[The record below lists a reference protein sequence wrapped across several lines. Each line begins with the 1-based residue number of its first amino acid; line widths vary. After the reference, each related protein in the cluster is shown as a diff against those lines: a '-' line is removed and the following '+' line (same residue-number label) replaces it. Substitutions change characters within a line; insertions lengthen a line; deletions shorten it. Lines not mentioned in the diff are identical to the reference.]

1 MLILTPLYMLFSI
14 LAESLAKMEET
25 TKRLELTS
33 IMVDIFKQ
41 VSPDHIAEIVYL
53 LQGKVR
59 PDYEGVEVG
68 VAEKMAIRAIAKSSG
83 ISQAAIQAKYVETG
97 DLGEAASH
105 ILEKKSQTTLFAQ
118 EVTVDR
124 VYNTILKMA
133 QVEGSRSQ
141 DMKIKYISSLLNDAS
156 PTEARFILKILLG
169 SMRLGV
175 AENTIMDALAEAYTG
190 ERANRTL
197 LEEAYNVSS
206 DLGRV
211 AHTTSKYGLEGL
223 KSFKV
228 TPFSPIRPMLAERIR
243 TESDALSKMGVG
255 FAAEYKLDGERVQ
268 IHMADG
274 HVEVFSRKLERITE
288 YYLDVIE
295 AMPDI
300 SKSNNII
307 LEAEAVPIN
316 TETGEFLPFQNIM
329 HRRRKHGLEKAISD
343 YPVVVNF
350 FDILYVDDQSF
361 LDEVYEKRR
370 QMLQYVIKEGGIAR
384 LVPMMII
391 KTEADIVE
399 FMESSV
405 NAGCEGLMVKA
416 TDSIYRAGSRGSQW
430 LKLKQDYQKGVGDT
444 LDLVVI
450 GAFYGKGRRAGTY
463 GTLLLATYDDAQD
476 MFLSICKVGSGFK
489 DEDLDT
495 LYQMLNGKILTKV
508 DLRVDSIMEADV
520 WFAPELVIEVV
531 AAEITRSPIHTTGK
545 ADGDSGFALR
555 FPRFTGR
562 IRVDKSA
569 EQASTAEEILTLYNG
584 QAKSY

>member
-1 MLILTPLYMLFSI
+1 MLILPLSYMLFST
-14 LAESLAKMEET
+14 LAENLARMEET

-33 IMVDIFKQ
+33 IMVDIFKE
-41 VSPDHIAEIVYL
+41 VSQDQIAHIVYL

-68 VAEKMAIRAIAKSSG
+68 VAEKIIMHAIAKSSG
-83 ISQAAIQAKYVETG
+83 TSQATIQARYVETG
-97 DLGEAASH
+97 DLGQAASL

-133 QVEGSRSQ
+133 QVGGSRSQ

-190 ERANRTL
+190 DRKNRPL

-211 AHTTSKYGLEGL
+211 AKTTAKDGLGGLE
-223 KSFKV
+223 SFSI

-243 TESDALSKMGVG
+243 TEKDALDKMGTG

-268 IHMADG
+268 IHVADG
-274 HVEVFSRKLERITE
+274 RVEVFSRKLERITE
-288 YYLDVIE
+288 YYPDVIE
-295 AMPDI
+295 AMPEI

-307 LEAEAVPIN
+307 LEAEAVPVN
-316 TETGEFLPFQNIM
+316 ADTGEFLPFQNIM
-329 HRRRKHGLEKAISD
+329 RRRRKHGLAKAVAD
-343 YPVVVNF
+343 YPVLVNF
-350 FDILYVDDQSF
+350 FDVLYVDGQSF
-361 LDEVYEKRR
+361 LDETYDKRR
-370 QMLQYVIKEGGIAR
+370 QMLQYVIKEGGMAH
-384 LVPMMII
+384 LVPMMRI
-391 KTEADIVE
+391 EAEVDIVE

-405 NAGCEGLMVKA
+405 NAGCEGLMIKSK
-416 TDSIYRAGSRGSQW
+416 DSIYRAGSRGSQW
-430 LKLKQDYQKGVGDT
+430 LKLKQDYQKGIGDS

-450 GAFYGKGRRAGTY
+450 GAFHGKGRRAGTY
-463 GTLLLATYDDAQD
+463 GTLLLATYDSAED

-495 LYQMLNGKILTKV
+495 LYQTLGDKILAKK
-508 DLRVDSIMEADV
+508 DLRVNSIMEADV

-545 ADGDSGFALR
+545 ADNDSGFALR

-562 IRVDKSA
+562 IRADKSA
-569 EQASTAEEILTLYNG
+569 EEASTVEEILALYGG
-584 QAKSY
+584 QAKTT

>member
-1 MLILTPLYMLFSI
+1 MLFST
-14 LAESLAKMEET
+14 LAENLARMEET

-33 IMVDIFKQ
+33 IMVDIFKE
-41 VSPDHIAEIVYL
+41 VSQDQIAHIVYL

-68 VAEKMAIRAIAKSSG
+68 VAEKIIMHAIAKSSG
-83 ISQAAIQAKYVETG
+83 TSQATIQARYVETG
-97 DLGEAASH
+97 DLGQAASL

-133 QVEGSRSQ
+133 QVGGTRSQ

-190 ERANRTL
+190 DRKNRPL

-211 AHTTSKYGLEGL
+211 AKTTAKDGLCGLE
-223 KSFKV
+223 SFSI

-243 TESDALSKMGVG
+243 TEKDALDKMGTS

-268 IHMADG
+268 IHVADG
-274 HVEVFSRKLERITE
+274 RVEVFSRKLERITE
-288 YYLDVIE
+288 YYPDVIE
-295 AMPDI
+295 AMPEI

-307 LEAEAVPIN
+307 LEAEAVPVN
-316 TETGEFLPFQNIM
+316 ADTGEFLPFQNIM
-329 HRRRKHGLEKAISD
+329 RRRRKHGLAKAVAD
-343 YPVVVNF
+343 YPVLVNF
-350 FDILYVDDQSF
+350 FDVLYVDGQSF
-361 LDEVYEKRR
+361 LDETYDKRR
-370 QMLQYVIKEGGIAR
+370 QMLQYVIKEGGMAR
-384 LVPMMII
+384 LVPMMRIEA
-391 KTEADIVE
+391 EADIVE

-405 NAGCEGLMVKA
+405 NAGCEGLMIKSK
-416 TDSIYRAGSRGSQW
+416 DSVYRAGSRGSQW
-430 LKLKQDYQKGVGDT
+430 LKLKQDYQKGIGDS

-450 GAFYGKGRRAGTY
+450 GAFHGKGRRAGTY
-463 GTLLLATYDDAQD
+463 GTLLLATYDSAED

-495 LYQMLNGKILTKV
+495 LYQTLGDKILAKK
-508 DLRVDSIMEADV
+508 DLRVNSIMEADV

-545 ADGDSGFALR
+545 ADNDSGFALR

-562 IRVDKSA
+562 IRADKSA
-569 EQASTAEEILTLYNG
+569 EEASTVEEILALYGG
-584 QAKSY
+584 QAKTT

>member
-1 MLILTPLYMLFSI
+1 MLFST
-14 LAESLAKMEET
+14 LAENLARMEET

-33 IMVDIFKQ
+33 IMVDIFKE
-41 VSPDHIAEIVYL
+41 VSQDQIAHIVYL

-68 VAEKMAIRAIAKSSG
+68 VAEKIIMHAIAKSSG
-83 ISQAAIQAKYVETG
+83 TSQATIQARYVETG
-97 DLGEAASH
+97 DLGQAASL

-133 QVEGSRSQ
+133 QVGGSRSQ

-190 ERANRTL
+190 DRKNRPL

-211 AHTTSKYGLEGL
+211 AKTTAKDGLGGLE
-223 KSFKV
+223 SFSI

-243 TESDALSKMGVG
+243 TEKDALDKMGTG

-268 IHMADG
+268 IHVADG
-274 HVEVFSRKLERITE
+274 RVEVFSRKLERITE
-288 YYLDVIE
+288 YYPDVIE
-295 AMPDI
+295 AMPEI

-307 LEAEAVPIN
+307 LEAEAVPVN
-316 TETGEFLPFQNIM
+316 ADTGEFLPFQNIM
-329 HRRRKHGLEKAISD
+329 RRRRKHGLAKAVAD
-343 YPVVVNF
+343 YPVLVNF
-350 FDILYVDDQSF
+350 FDVLYVDGQSF
-361 LDEVYEKRR
+361 LDETYDKRR
-370 QMLQYVIKEGGIAR
+370 QMLQYVIKEGGMAH
-384 LVPMMII
+384 LVPMMRI
-391 KTEADIVE
+391 EAEVDIVE

-405 NAGCEGLMVKA
+405 NAGCEGLMIKSK
-416 TDSIYRAGSRGSQW
+416 DSIYRAGSRGSQW
-430 LKLKQDYQKGVGDT
+430 LKLKQDYQKGIGDS

-450 GAFYGKGRRAGTY
+450 GAFHGKGRRAGTY
-463 GTLLLATYDDAQD
+463 GTLLLATYDSAED

-495 LYQMLNGKILTKV
+495 LYQTLGDKILAKK
-508 DLRVDSIMEADV
+508 DLRVNSIMEADV

-545 ADGDSGFALR
+545 ADNDSGFALR

-562 IRVDKSA
+562 IRTDKSA
-569 EQASTAEEILTLYNG
+569 EEASTVEEILALYGG
-584 QAKSY
+584 QAKTT

>member
-1 MLILTPLYMLFSI
+1 MLFST
-14 LAESLAKMEET
+14 LAENLARMEET

-33 IMVDIFKQ
+33 IMVDIFKE
-41 VSPDHIAEIVYL
+41 VSQDQIAHIVYL

-68 VAEKMAIRAIAKSSG
+68 VAEKIIMHAIAKSSG
-83 ISQAAIQAKYVETG
+83 TSQATIQARYVETG
-97 DLGEAASH
+97 DLGQAASL

-133 QVEGSRSQ
+133 QVGGSRSQ

-190 ERANRTL
+190 DRKNRPL

-211 AHTTSKYGLEGL
+211 AKTTAKDGLGGLE
-223 KSFKV
+223 SFSI

-243 TESDALSKMGVG
+243 TEKDALDKMGTG

-268 IHMADG
+268 IHVADG
-274 HVEVFSRKLERITE
+274 RVEVFSRKLERITE
-288 YYLDVIE
+288 YYPDVIE
-295 AMPDI
+295 AMPEI

-307 LEAEAVPIN
+307 LEAEAVPVN
-316 TETGEFLPFQNIM
+316 ADTGEFLPFQNIM
-329 HRRRKHGLEKAISD
+329 RRRRKHGLAKAVAD
-343 YPVVVNF
+343 YPVLVNF
-350 FDILYVDDQSF
+350 FDVLYVDGQSF
-361 LDEVYEKRR
+361 LDETYDKRR
-370 QMLQYVIKEGGIAR
+370 QMLQYVIKEGGMAH
-384 LVPMMII
+384 LVPMMRI
-391 KTEADIVE
+391 EAEVDIVE

-405 NAGCEGLMVKA
+405 NAGCEGLMIKSK
-416 TDSIYRAGSRGSQW
+416 DSIYRAGSRGSQW
-430 LKLKQDYQKGVGDT
+430 LKLKQDYQKGIGDS

-450 GAFYGKGRRAGTY
+450 GAFHGKGRRAGTY
-463 GTLLLATYDDAQD
+463 GTLLLATYDSAED

-495 LYQMLNGKILTKV
+495 LYQTLGDKILAKK
-508 DLRVDSIMEADV
+508 DLRVNSIMEADV

-545 ADGDSGFALR
+545 ADNDSGFALR

-562 IRVDKSA
+562 IRADKSA
-569 EQASTAEEILTLYNG
+569 EEASTVEEILALYGG
-584 QAKSY
+584 QAKTT

>member
-1 MLILTPLYMLFSI
+1 MLFST
-14 LAESLAKMEET
+14 LAENLARMEET
-25 TKRLELTS
+25 TKRRELTS
-33 IMVDIFKQ
+33 IMVDVFKQ
-41 VSPDHIAEIVYL
+41 VSPDRIAQIVYL

-68 VAEKMAIRAIAKSSG
+68 VAEKMVMRAIAKSSG
-83 ISQAAIQAKYVETG
+83 ISQATIQAKYVETG
-97 DLGEAASH
+97 DLGQVASL

-124 VYNTILKMA
+124 VYNTILRVS
-133 QVEGSRSQ
+133 QIEGSRSQ

-190 ERANRTL
+190 ERSNRTL

-211 AHTTSKYGLEGL
+211 ASTTAKYGLEGL
-223 KSFKV
+223 KSFNI
-228 TPFSPIRPMLAERIR
+228 TPFSPIRPMLAVRIR
-243 TESDALSKMGVG
+243 TEKDALDKMGTG
-255 FAAEYKLDGERVQ
+255 FVAEYKLDGERVQ
-268 IHMADG
+268 IHLADG
-274 HVEVFSRKLERITE
+274 RVEVFSRKLERITE
-288 YYLDVIE
+288 YYPDVIE

-300 SKSNNII
+300 SKSNKII
-307 LEAEAVPIN
+307 LEAEAVPVNI
-316 TETGEFLPFQNIM
+316 ETGEFLPFQNIM
-329 HRRRKHGLEKAISD
+329 HRRRKHGLVKAVSD
-343 YPVVVNF
+343 YPVLVNF
-350 FDILYVDDQSF
+350 FDILYVDGQSF
-361 LDEVYEKRR
+361 LDEPYDKRR
-370 QMLQYVIKEGGIAR
+370 QMLQYVIKEGNMAR
-384 LVPMMII
+384 LVPMMRI
-391 KTEADIVE
+391 KTEEDIVE
-399 FMESSV
+399 FMENSV
-405 NAGCEGLMVKA
+405 NAGCEGLMVKSK
-416 TDSIYRAGSRGSQW
+416 DSVYRAGSRGSNW
-430 LKLKQDYQKGVGDT
+430 LKLKRDYQKGIGDS

-463 GTLLLATYDDAQD
+463 GTLLLATYDGAQD

-495 LYQMLNGKILTKV
+495 LYQMLNEKVLTKM

-545 ADGDSGFALR
+545 AENDSGFALR

-562 IRVDKSA
+562 IRVDKLA
-569 EQASTAEEILTLYNG
+569 EEASTVEEILTLYSG
-584 QAKSY
+584 QAKTH

>member
-1 MLILTPLYMLFSI
+1 MLILPLSYMLFST
-14 LAESLAKMEET
+14 LAENLARMEET

-33 IMVDIFKQ
+33 IMVDIFKE
-41 VSPDHIAEIVYL
+41 VSQDQIAHIVYL

-68 VAEKMAIRAIAKSSG
+68 VAEKIIMHAIAKSSG
-83 ISQAAIQAKYVETG
+83 TSQATIQARYVETG
-97 DLGEAASH
+97 DLGQAASL

-133 QVEGSRSQ
+133 QVGGSRSQ

-190 ERANRTL
+190 DRKNRPL

-211 AHTTSKYGLEGL
+211 AKTTAKDGLGGLE
-223 KSFKV
+223 SFSI

-243 TESDALSKMGVG
+243 TEKDALDKMGTG

-268 IHMADG
+268 IHVADG
-274 HVEVFSRKLERITE
+274 RVEVFSRKLERITE
-288 YYLDVIE
+288 YYPDVIE
-295 AMPDI
+295 AMPEI

-307 LEAEAVPIN
+307 LEAEAVPVN
-316 TETGEFLPFQNIM
+316 ADTGEFLPFQNIM
-329 HRRRKHGLEKAISD
+329 RRRRKHGLAKAVAD
-343 YPVVVNF
+343 YPVLVNF
-350 FDILYVDDQSF
+350 FDVLYVDGQSF
-361 LDEVYEKRR
+361 LDETYDKRR
-370 QMLQYVIKEGGIAR
+370 QMLQYVIKEGGMAH
-384 LVPMMII
+384 LVPMMRI
-391 KTEADIVE
+391 EAEVDIVE

-405 NAGCEGLMVKA
+405 NAGCEGLMIKSK
-416 TDSIYRAGSRGSQW
+416 DSIYRAGSRGSQW
-430 LKLKQDYQKGVGDT
+430 LKLKQDYQKGIGDS

-450 GAFYGKGRRAGTY
+450 GAFHGKGRRAGTY
-463 GTLLLATYDDAQD
+463 GTLLLATYDSAED

-495 LYQMLNGKILTKV
+495 LYQTLGDKILAKK
-508 DLRVDSIMEADV
+508 DLRVNSIMEADV

-545 ADGDSGFALR
+545 ADNDSGFALR

-562 IRVDKSA
+562 IRTDKSA
-569 EQASTAEEILTLYNG
+569 EEASTVEEILALYGG
-584 QAKSY
+584 QAKTT